1 MSYIRRSLILIC
13 FFIVLALFMG
23 DVSAASLN
31 VTEIGLASEGVK
43 NYTEANG
50 NIPGYVEVADKI
62 VVPLRF

>member
-1 MSYIRRSLILIC
+1 ML
-13 FFIVLALFMG
+13 FIVLALFMG